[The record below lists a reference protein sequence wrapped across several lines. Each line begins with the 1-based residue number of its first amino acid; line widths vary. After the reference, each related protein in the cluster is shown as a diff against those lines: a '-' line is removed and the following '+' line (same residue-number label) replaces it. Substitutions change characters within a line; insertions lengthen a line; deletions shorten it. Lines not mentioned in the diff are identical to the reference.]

1 MRKFGNVLWGLVFIA
16 IGIIIGLNS
25 MGITH
30 INIFFRGWWTLF
42 IIVPCFI
49 GLFKNTSKWGDLIG
63 LLIGIA
69 LLLCAQGIFS
79 FSLITKLIL
88 PFILVV
94 IGLSFLFRDFFNS
107 KINEKMKALHKDGEK
122 QYAATFG
129 ENKVEMQNEIFDG
142 AELTAVFGS
151 VELDLTR
158 AIIQEDQAIH
168 ASAIFGGV
176 EIRVPQNVYVK
187 VKSTPIFGGV
197 SNKSITIK
205 AENTPTLYIDA
216 FCMFG
221 GVDIK

>member
-1 MRKFGNVLWGLVFIA
+1 MKKFGNVLWGMVFIV

-25 MGITH
+25 MGITN
-30 INIFFRGWWTLF
+30 INIFFSGWWTLF

-49 GLFKNTSKWGDLIG
+49 GLFKNTSKWGDFIG
-63 LLIGIA
+63 LIIGIA
-69 LLLCAQGIFS
+69 LLLCAQGILS
-79 FSLITKLIL
+79 FSLIAKLIF
-88 PFILVV
+88 PFILVMV
-94 IGLSFLFRDFFNS
+94 GLSFLFKDFFNS
-107 KINEKMKALHKDGEK
+107 KINEKMKALQKDGQK

-129 ENKVEMQNEIFDG
+129 ENKVDMQNEVFEG

-151 VELDLTR
+151 VEIDLSR
-158 AIIQEDQAIH
+158 SIIQEDQAIH

-176 EIRVPQNVYVK
+176 EIRLPQNVYVK

-197 SNKSITIK
+197 SNKSIGIRS
-205 AENTPTLYIDA
+205 ENTPIVYIDA